1 MDGVLNGNIAVQGY
15 GTEMH
20 DGGSREEHIQ
30 VNPNSAQLAGQR
42 PPVPWDAEGYH
53 L

>member
-20 DGGSREEHIQ
+20 DGGRGEEHIQ

-53 L
+53 S